1 MQNRSARGTVA
12 PSASH
17 LVHHASDPA
26 FAIDHDLRV
35 VAWNQGASTFL
46 GYSEQDVLNRPCY
59 SVIGAVTPDSIP
71 VCTPGCLGRS
81 CFAEH
86 RPFAI
91 ETCRCTRKDG
101 TTVEA
106 NLASMALPPDFRQGN
121 AVAVVFLRPTN
132 APTAASAY
140 SAPVHV
146 LTLGRFAV
154 HVGARVVPVHTWS
167 RKQSLGLFK
176 YLLTC
181 RDKHIHRDV
190 LIEALWPEAS
200 PEAGRERLKVVV
212 YSLRRTL
219 CSAGAPADLITR
231 SGETYGLKRSGLW
244 LDIDAFEDL
253 AQKGNRL
260 LAQGETQEA
269 TRCFEDA
276 DVLYRGDYMADD
288 LYADWC
294 AMERERLR
302 EIYLTALEKLASLQ
316 AEAGSCEKA
325 IIFCRKAL
333 SLEPCRESIHRSL
346 MSYLHRAGR
355 RDEAVAQFNA
365 CARILERELGVEPAP
380 ETREIFRMLTQ
391 G

>member
-1 MQNRSARGTVA
+1 MDA
-12 PSASH
+12 PPASQ
-17 LVHHASDPA
+17 LVHHTSDPA
-26 FAIDHDLRV
+26 FAIDQDLRV

-46 GYSEQDVLNRPCY
+46 GYSEQDVLNQPCY
-59 SVIGAVTPDSIP
+59 SVICAVTPDSVP
-71 VCTPGCLGRS
+71 VCTPGCPGRN

-101 TTVEA
+101 TMVEV
-106 NLASMALPPDFRQGN
+106 NLASMALPPAFRQGN
-121 AVAVVFLRPTN
+121 AVAVVFLRPIK
-132 APTAASAY
+132 APTAASARG
-140 SAPVHV
+140 ALVRV

-154 HVGARVVPVHTWS
+154 HVGTSVVPVHTWS
-167 RKQSLGLFK
+167 RKQSLSLFK

-181 RDKHIHRDV
+181 RDKHVHRDI
-190 LIEALWPEAS
+190 LIESFWPDAS
-200 PEAGRERLKVVV
+200 REAGRERLKVVV
-212 YSLRRTL
+212 YFLRRAL
-219 CSAGAPADLITR
+219 CAAGAPFDLVTR
-231 SGETYGLKRSGLW
+231 SGETYGVRRSDLW

-253 AQKGNRL
+253 TQKGNRL
-260 LAQGETQEA
+260 LAQGKTQEA
-269 TRCFEDA
+269 TRCLEDA

-294 AMERERLR
+294 ALERERLR
-302 EIYLTALEKLASLQ
+302 EIYLMALEKLANLQ

-325 IIFCRKAL
+325 VILCRKAL

-380 ETREIFRMLTQ
+380 ETRELFRMLTRR
-391 G
+391 